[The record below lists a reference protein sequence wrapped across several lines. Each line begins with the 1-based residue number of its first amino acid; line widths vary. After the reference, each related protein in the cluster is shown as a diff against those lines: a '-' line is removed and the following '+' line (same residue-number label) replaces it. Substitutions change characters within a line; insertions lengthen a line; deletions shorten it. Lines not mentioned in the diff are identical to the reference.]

1 MVTILI
7 MVPFNMAF
15 AQTNETTTT
24 VVPPNI
30 IYPQQQPTTAYP
42 TSSGFDIAS
51 ILGIVG
57 AAIAYLN
64 SKQGDKKAADER
76 EKLKDELDQKD
87 RELKETQQ
95 GALMI
100 AQVANKLAQSLKD
113 TDYGDQDFARIFYTM
128 INQLSKLDVIKP
140 VLTEKIKTNDTDL
153 LINNKSIIE
162 IATEHLEQMLRDN
175 NEYYSKMG
183 PTLNDTCENR
193 IIRSVSLADKMTTKG
208 D

>member
-1 MVTILI
+1 MVTMLI
-7 MVPFNMAF
+7 PFNMAF

-24 VVPPNI
+24 VVPPSPNI
-30 IYPQQQPTTAYP
+30 IYPQQPAYP
-42 TSSGFDIAS
+42 TSGGFDIAS

-76 EKLKDELDQKD
+76 EKLKGELDQKD
-87 RELKETQQ
+87 RELRETQQ
-95 GALMI
+95 GALMV
-100 AQVANKLAQSLKD
+100 AQVANKLAQSLKE

-153 LINNKSIIE
+153 LINNKSIVD

-175 NEYYSKMG
+175 NEYYNKMG